1 MQFDWA
7 INRLSGYI
15 KKKFRKGGGG
25 QSEVTLS

>member
-15 KKKFRKGGGG
+15 KKSLEGGGG